1 MTSIRIEP
9 EVLRNISRLMDQDI
23 RLMLEEEFHLQ
34 QAASQLDM
42 AWQGGNSSEF
52 INDLLSVKRQLR
64 EHIQNFDTLSRRLS
78 HEADRWEES
87 DQTWVREFQALF
99 GTRWKVGK

>member
-1 MTSIRIEP
+1 MPSIRIEP
-9 EVLRNISRLMDQDI
+9 EVLRNLSRLMDQDI
-23 RLMLEEEFHLQ
+23 RLMLEEEFRLQ
-34 QAASQLDM
+34 QAVSALDM

-52 INDLLSVKRQLR
+52 INDLLGMKRLLR
-64 EHIQNFDTLSRRLS
+64 EHIQNLDTLSRRLS

-87 DQTWVREFQALF
+87 DQTWVREYQNLI